1 MKKLISSIA
10 LMAMVAVGFAQIQV
24 RIGSRDYY
32 NRRDNSRPNSLVVD
46 TRGMRDFTVVVD
58 NRQTYQSNGGQV
70 TISNLRNGNHSV
82 YVYENRNG
90 VLGMGRHRERTVFNS
105 SVNLK
110 PGVETSLFVNR
121 NGQPE
126 ITEHSLYN
134 YNSDNTWRNRRNN
147 ETRF

>member
-10 LMAMVAVGFAQIQV
+10 LMALIATGFAQIQV

-32 NRRDNSRPNSLVVD
+32 NRRDYSRPNSLVVD

-58 NRQTYQSNGGQV
+58 NRQSYQSSGGQV
-70 TISNLRNGNHSV
+70 TINNLNNGYHQI

-90 VLGMGRHRERTVFNS
+90 MFGMGHHRERTVFNS
-105 SVNLK
+105 AITLK
-110 PGVETSLFVNR
+110 PGVETSLFVER

-126 ITEHSLYN
+126 ITERSIYN
-134 YNSDNTWRNRRNN
+134 YNSGNPWRNRRYN